1 MFTSSQL
8 VAFFEYEIN
17 NLSCNTEP
25 STAKRKR
32 EDAETFSQRLQKW
45 AIPMCLQ
52 FADRT
57 IVLFRSNTRRVLLVC
72 ALYNRAC
79 TNKSLCLTLTN
90 VCGSSYRGAG
100 VFRFNTCTQ
109 SLNTR
114 SLNQLHKTTRVL
126 TFYSH
131 TKRDWWAPMSQQT
144 LHAEF
149 RSLHVRGLWKWE
161 VFVYSERGKL

>member
-1 MFTSSQL
+1 MRLTICL
-8 VAFFEYEIN
+8 AI
-17 NLSCNTEP
+17 P
-25 STAKRKR
+25 S
-32 EDAETFSQRLQKW
+32 RLQPRERERTLKHFLSVSRNGQF
-45 AIPMCLQ
+45 PMCLQ

-57 IVLFRSNTRRVLLVC
+57 IVLFRSNTTRVLLVR

-79 TNKSLCLTLTN
+79 TNKSLYLSLTIL
-90 VCGSSYRGAG
+90 CGSSYRGAG

-131 TKRDWWAPMSQQT
+131 TKRDWWAPVSQQT
-144 LHAEF
+144 LHPEF

>member
-8 VAFFEYEIN
+8 VAFYKISNF
-17 NLSCNTEP
+17 SCNTEP
-25 STAKRKR
+25 STAKRER

-114 SLNQLHKTTRVL
+114 SLNQLHKTMRVL

-131 TKRDWWAPMSQQT
+131 TKRDCWAPVSQQT
-144 LHAEF
+144 LHPEF

-161 VFVYSERGKL
+161 VFVFSERGKL